1 MHSNRL
7 IKIALEVQGALRS
20 LLGNNIFL
28 KSLVNFQVSRSLL
41 DPSLPSYSEILNI

>member
-20 LLGNNIFL
+20 LLGNIFL